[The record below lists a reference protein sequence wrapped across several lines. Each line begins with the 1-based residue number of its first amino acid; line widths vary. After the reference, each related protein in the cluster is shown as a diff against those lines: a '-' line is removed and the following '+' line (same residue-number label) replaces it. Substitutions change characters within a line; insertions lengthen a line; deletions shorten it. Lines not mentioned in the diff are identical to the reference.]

1 MLLAAHHSRDTA
13 AKQWSETRALALLGL
28 GRLLRTAATSQAA
41 PAFLAAEAA
50 EASAEVDAGG
60 AVGVRLGPAPWFTE
74 VWRTS
79 LALAAGAAL
88 QGSAEQE
95 AALAGLGLLIGMC
108 KLSAAK
114 GLPQDPVPRT
124 RYCLGCAL
132 LLPCEVL
139 ECQSNFYAK
148 ILCIIL
154 ISFFAKEGEWFIDV
168 S

>member
-1 MLLAAHHSRDTA
+1 LPIIGVTCTTPPFVCQVRPGVLLAAHHSRDTA

-28 GRLLRTAATSQAA
+28 GRLLRTAATSRAA
-41 PAFLAAEAA
+41 PAFLAAAA
-50 EASAEVDAGG
+50 DANAASADVG
-60 AVGVRLGPAPWFTE
+60 ARVGPAPWFNE

-114 GLPQDPVPRT
+114 GLPQDPVT
-124 RYCLGCAL
+124 HTIL
-132 LLPCEVL
+132 LTMHLTSPMGSVR
-139 ECQSNFYAK
+139 
-148 ILCIIL
+148 
-154 ISFFAKEGEWFIDV
+154 ISEQV
-168 S
+168 